1 MTLTFRNVAVG
12 ALAVAATVTVLA
24 AQQPAPT
31 PVSVFKSPTCGCCA
45 KWNDHL
51 TAAGFAVTSKDE
63 TDMNAVK
70 DQRGVPT
77 AVRSC
82 HTAVVAG
89 YVLEG
94 HVPADVVKKLLR
106 ERPAGVVG
114 LAVPGMPVGS
124 PGMEAP
130 DGRKD
135 AYDVVAFDKSG
146 KTSVYAKK

>member
-1 MTLTFRNVAVG
+1 MILTIRRL
-12 ALAVAATVTVLA
+12 ALAALATTATITCLA
-24 AQQPAPT
+24 AQPPAPV

-70 DQRGVPT
+70 DQRGVPP
-77 AVRSC
+77 ALRSC

-89 YVLEG
+89 YVIEG
-94 HVPADVVKKLLR
+94 HVPADVVRRLLR
-106 ERPAGVVG
+106 ERPAGIAG
-114 LAVPGMPVGS
+114 LAVPGMPAGS
-124 PGMEAP
+124 PGMEMP

-135 AYDVVAFDKSG
+135 AYDVVAFDTKG
-146 KTSVYAKK
+146 TTSVYAKK